1 MLVPSPVSGPGGGQ
15 ALIIQTYT
23 FGEVHLRR
31 NAHQVEALACL
42 IARLPLNIDIQP
54 VANGTLALAQLQPAA
69 LAQLRPDP
77 PSITEE
83 SPNSTRRD
91 PIDAQFI
98 GLSFSLPVLSA
109 CQFPSASPKL
119 NTPRLSDATSSSHP
133 SSFSVRV
140 GAGAG
145 FGSSV

>member
-23 FGEVHLRR
+23 SGEAHPTR
-31 NAHQVEALACL
+31 NAHQVEALACP
-42 IARLPLNIDIQP
+42 IARLPLDIDIQP
-54 VANGTLALAQLQPAA
+54 VANGTLALAQLQPAS

-98 GLSFSLPVLSA
+98 GLSFSLPA
-109 CQFPSASPKL
+109 AF
-119 NTPRLSDATSSSHP
+119 R
-133 SSFSVRV
+133 
-140 GAGAG
+140 
-145 FGSSV
+145 